1 MKKCL
6 FTVLFAFAALTANA
20 QGSRGIK
27 IAYIDMNYI
36 LDKVPDYADAKNQL
50 EQKATKWKQELE
62 VKRNDIIKLKE
73 SLQQE
78 KALLT
83 KELIEEREEEIAYQ
97 EKELLDYQEKR
108 FGPTGDL
115 MSQKAVLIKP
125 IQDQVFT
132 IAQDLAAIRNYDFV
146 FDKSSD
152 LTMIV
157 AAKKHDISDLVIKR
171 MSRAAKQEKL
181 SSKELKEFEKQ
192 EAKEEL
198 ESNPDYAERQ
208 KVLEDRKNIRD
219 KKLEE
224 RKAIQDE
231 KKRAYEERREQMR
244 LEREAKKNGTAVPTT
259 AKTAAPGETPA
270 DAPATDPKTKTAA
283 PKTNAPKTA
292 AAEGDKTNAKT
303 APADASEETES
314 PQKTAAQLAKEE
326 RDRKLE
332 ERKKIIEEKK
342 RQRDEAIK
350 AREEK
355 AKAQKDK
362 TTAPADAP
370 VEEAAPTTPSN

>member
-1 MKKCL
+1 MKKCF
-6 FTVLFAFAALTANA
+6 FTVLIALAALTANA
-20 QGSRGIK
+20 QSRGIK

-50 EQKATKWKQELE
+50 EQKAAKWQQELE
-62 VKRNDIIKLKE
+62 IKRNDISKLRE
-73 SLQQE
+73 TLQQE

-115 MSQKAVLIKP
+115 ITQKSVLIKP

-132 IAQDLAAIRNYDFV
+132 IAQDLAALRNYDFV

-152 LTMIV
+152 LTLIV

-181 SSKELKEFEKQ
+181 SNKEIKQ
-192 EAKEEL
+192 LEELEAKEEL
-198 ESNPDYAERQ
+198 ESNPDYADRQ
-208 KVLEDRKNIRD
+208 KLLDEKKSARE

-231 KKRAYEERREQMR
+231 KKRAYEEKREQMKQQR
-244 LEREAKKNGTAVPTT
+244 DAKRTGNAAPATSSTAPADEAAPTDTKSKPAAKPAAKDNKAAASATDDKGTETKTAQSAEGTD
-259 AKTAAPGETPA
+259 AKTAAQA
-270 DAPATDPKTKTAA
+270 
-283 PKTNAPKTA
+283 
-292 AAEGDKTNAKT
+292 
-303 APADASEETES
+303 
-314 PQKTAAQLAKEE
+314 AKEE
-326 RDRKLE
+326 RDRKVAEKKKALE
-332 ERKKIIEEKK
+332 ERKKKILEE
-342 RQRDEAIK
+342 REAAK
-350 AREEK
+350 QAREEK
-355 AKAQKDK
+355 VKNQG
-362 TTAPADAP
+362 TG
-370 VEEAAPTTPSN
+370 TTPPAGSTPEETPEKSSN